1 MPPIQWTVKGAVL
14 APRSCALSG
23 RYEDYWASRR
33 ANPLHKLPQTA
44 GWMLLVNLF
53 LGFFFFLQLQWYLE
67 NIYRVA
73 PWIPFISYDRIVT
86 VIDVL

>member
-1 MPPIQWTVKGAVL
+1 
-14 APRSCALSG
+14 
-23 RYEDYWASRR
+23 
-33 ANPLHKLPQTA
+33 
-44 GWMLLVNLF
+44 MLLVNLF

-67 NIYRVA
+67 DIYRVA